1 MTQLAAWVVNN
12 KAVKISVRVAEY
24 KIEGPH
30 SRALAKPTW
39 DKKEGRGD
47 IDFND
52 LLEEEKFLNDN
63 IDFTFSAYH
72 ALEAT

>member
-30 SRALAKPTW
+30 SRALAKPTR
-39 DKKEGRGD
+39 DKNGIVTRQSV
-47 IDFND
+47 
-52 LLEEEKFLNDN
+52 EK
-63 IDFTFSAYH
+63 
-72 ALEAT
+72 